1 MPITFNGM
9 SSGLDTNSIITELVR
24 FSQRRVDS
32 LRSKQQEAISRQD
45 MLTTLKSRL
54 QSLQTKANSL
64 ARSQQS
70 VFDRRAVTSSD
81 ESTVRAAAGSAAT
94 PGVQSLRVLGL
105 ATAHQIASQ
114 GFDDPNSQITTGTF
128 QIQAGGSAA
137 TITID
142 STNNTLTGLARAIN
156 SAAVGVTATV
166 INDGSDARTQP
177 YRLLLSSNNT
187 GTDNAISI
195 TNNLAADGSG
205 AFRPNFGTTHIGAAV
220 VAANF
225 SGTSAISAN
234 AGAGG
239 YTGSSNDTFTFTIQN
254 SGTVGTVGTDDGLQV
269 AYSNAS
275 GSKTGTV
282 TLNAGDAGVAKS
294 VVDGVQVTFAAGSLV
309 AGETFSVDVFAP
321 TIQDAA
327 NARIQLGSGA
337 GAITVQSA
345 KNQVTDLIR
354 GVTLNLQAANPNQD
368 VRLTITDDTAGAK
381 QAILDY
387 VNDYN
392 EFIKELARQTRFDSA
407 AGIAAPLA
415 GNRSVIALRDQ
426 LQRTMLAT
434 SANLTSSAN
443 RLTALGISLD
453 DKGLLS
459 VNEAR
464 LSDVLEGRVAG
475 VTFADVR
482 KLFTLRGDSTNGAIE
497 FVAGSAKTKDSSS
510 PYQIDI
516 TQAAEQATITAA
528 NALANSVV
536 ITSANNQVVV
546 QIDDSTSGTLTLTE
560 GAYTPLLLARELQNR
575 INEAVFS
582 TGRSVTVSLSSQ
594 KLVVTSDRFGSA
606 SEVTIVSGSALATLG
621 FAGTETDRGQD
632 VAGQFI
638 VNGVTETANGVGR
651 ILTGSSSNANTADLA
666 VQVSLTSSQLIAGAE
681 GTITVTHGL
690 SSQIDNLLEN
700 MLDPVSG
707 RLDAIADRFQQNADE
722 AAEAILDETQA
733 MDERRAALVR
743 QFANMEQTLS
753 RLRSAGDFA
762 TNSLSSL
769 ISSRSSA

>member
-1 MPITFNGM
+1 MPITFNGL

-45 MLTTLKSRL
+45 VLTTLRSRL
-54 QSLQTKANSL
+54 QSLQTTANSL

-81 ESTVRAAAGSAAT
+81 DSTVRAAAGSAAT
-94 PGVQSLRVLGL
+94 PGVHSLRVLGL

-114 GFDDPNSQITTGTF
+114 GFDDPNSQITTGAF

-142 STNNTLTGLARAIN
+142 STNNTLTGLVRAIN
-156 SAAVGVTATV
+156 SAAVGVTATI
-166 INDGSDARTQP
+166 INDGSDSRTQP

-187 GTDNAISI
+187 GSDNAISI
-195 TNNLAADGSG
+195 TNNLAADGGG
-205 AFRPNFGTTHIGAAV
+205 AFRPNFGTTHIGPAV

-234 AGAGG
+234 AGSGG

-254 SGTVGTVGTDDGLQV
+254 SGTVGTDNGLQV

-309 AGETFSVDVFAP
+309 AGEKFSVDVFAP
-321 TIQDAA
+321 TIQNAA
-327 NARIQLGSGA
+327 NAQIQLGSGA

-392 EFIKELARQTRFDSA
+392 EFITELAEQTKFDTA
-407 AGIAAPLA
+407 TGIAAPLT

-434 SANLTSSAN
+434 SANLSTSAN

-453 DKGLLS
+453 DKGLLT
-459 VNEAR
+459 VNESR
-464 LSDVLEGRVAG
+464 LSDVLEGRVSG
-475 VTFADVR
+475 VTFSDVR

-497 FVAGSAKTKDSSS
+497 FVAGSEKTKDSSS

-536 ITSANNQVVV
+536 INSANNQVVV
-546 QIDDSTSGTLTLTE
+546 QIDDSTSGMLTLSE
-560 GAYTPLLLARELQNR
+560 GTYTPLQLARKLQDQ

-582 TGRSVTVSLSSQ
+582 TGRSVTVSLSGQ

-632 VAGQFI
+632 VAGQYI
-638 VNGVTETANGVGR
+638 VNGVTETASGVGR
-651 ILTGSSSNANTADLA
+651 ILTGSSSNAHTADLA
-666 VQVSLTSSQLIAGAE
+666 VDVSLTSSQLVTGAE

-690 SSQIDNLLEN
+690 ASQLDNLLEN

-762 TNSLSSL
+762 TSSLSSL